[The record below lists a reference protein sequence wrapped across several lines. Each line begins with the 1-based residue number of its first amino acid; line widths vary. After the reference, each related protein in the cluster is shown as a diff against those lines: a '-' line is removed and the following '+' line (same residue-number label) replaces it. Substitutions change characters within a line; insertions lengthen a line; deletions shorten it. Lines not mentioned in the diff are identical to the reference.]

1 MSLDSASVLVYPRSA
16 SPNDLYF
23 GMRTLVDQMRRV
35 RASDIELQQQ
45 VEDVAAEIGADLQAQ
60 IESGQLTP
68 DEAFDLMLSAISSSI
83 FGDASASA
91 NTAWA
96 EANQLS
102 ASRLRTALQSYVQT
116 AALSV
121 EQTVRQ
127 SETESLA
134 SQITTLTAAL
144 GTTNASVTTEATA
157 RAAGDSAN
165 AAAIT
170 AGDAANAAAFAAA
183 ITTVQ
188 TQANGNTAAIT
199 SVQSS
204 VDGIKARWGVVIN
217 LNGQVTGLVQLDG
230 TASGSVFT
238 VVADKFIIAH
248 PSSPA
253 TTIAAFVVGLVNGVS
268 TVGINGNLL
277 VDGTILARSI
287 AADAITANKIA
298 AGAVTADKIAVTS
311 LSALNANLGTV
322 TAGLIRDASDTV
334 RFDLPNM
341 RLYRVD
347 GKMDIDLKN
356 LRIYIET
363 TT

>member
-165 AAAIT
+165 
-170 AGDAANAAAFAAA
+170 AAA